1 VTTPRHSGIVAAAV
15 LGTRRPHAQTVRTC
29 AALSGPFCDLW
40 SQVHKGIAQGPK
52 PKKGQVLITSP
63 RMTTRRPL
71 LAEAVGCFGP
81 VGTRAPSFRGQSILW
96 SNSAALQKKR
106 ARRAGPALGGL
117 SCAKA
122 PQNKLEPFG
131 LKPALPPCALRKGA
145 KRGHMGLPQFPGGQ
159 RAWQWAKRG
168 GPKVARAA
176 GERTKLLGEL

>member
-1 VTTPRHSGIVAAAV
+1 
-15 LGTRRPHAQTVRTC
+15 
-29 AALSGPFCDLW
+29 
-40 SQVHKGIAQGPK
+40 
-52 PKKGQVLITSP
+52 
-63 RMTTRRPL
+63 MTTRRPL